1 MPPCRHSEVGHGQ
14 QTGLFF
20 VVPTE
25 RSKPESA
32 MGSVPLQALS
42 ECQPGRRPST
52 SPVCLMSCWQT
63 PGTRVPRSSWQTHLS
78 PSLTPVS
85 LHATSQA
92 GEEKPKGIKAYN
104 LGVLS
109 QRIVGGEKKDLSDFW
124 ISTESSDKKKKNCIV
139 TSDSWWCFYLVVH
152 FFQGV
157 KYVKM

>member
-1 MPPCRHSEVGHGQ
+1 MPPCRHSEVGHCQ
-14 QTGLFF
+14 RTGLFF

-92 GEEKPKGIKAYN
+92 GKEKPKGIKAYN

-109 QRIVGGEKKDLSDFW
+109 QRIVGGRKERPERLLDFDRIFW
-124 ISTESSDKKKKNCIV
+124 QKKKNCIV
-139 TSDSWWCFYLVVH
+139 ISDSWWCFYLVVH